1 MESSIVKNT
10 LHAGKQYIPLTDGC
24 KVHFHFQTWKLG
36 KERILLDDSRK
47 IGKKEPMVLVIG
59 HKFKLEVWE
68 NIIKL
73 MAVDEVASFQVKKE
87 LVFNYPLVSKTLREL
102 DQPSKSKKHACTLT
116 VQTEGLGYQ
125 DLDDFMRNPCD
136 LEFVI
141 ELVKVERPQ
150 EYQKDTW
157 LMTLEE
163 RLEYIP
169 ELKKKG
175 NKLYGN
181 KLYDEAE
188 TVYCQAIGLCDQLM
202 LRERKGDEDWIK
214 YNEMRLPIL
223 LNYAQCRLVK
233 GDYYSVIEHCTTI
246 LQFDEDNE
254 KALFRRAKAHVGVW
268 NLDLAEKDFNKLKD
282 KNPSLKVTINNELE
296 NIKRLRKEKEELEKQ
311 NFKNLFNKGDSVA
324 M

>member
-1 MESSIVKNT
+1 
-10 LHAGKQYIPLTDGC
+10 
-24 KVHFHFQTWKLG
+24 
-36 KERILLDDSRK
+36 
-47 IGKKEPMVLVIG
+47 
-59 HKFKLEVWE
+59 
-68 NIIKL
+68 